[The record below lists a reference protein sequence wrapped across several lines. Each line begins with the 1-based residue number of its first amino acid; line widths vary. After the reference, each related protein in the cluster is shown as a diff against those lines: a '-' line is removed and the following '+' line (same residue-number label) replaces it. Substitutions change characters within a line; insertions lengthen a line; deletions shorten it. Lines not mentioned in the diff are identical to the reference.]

1 MAGSIILSVKMDA
14 DYNKNVFINCPYD
27 REYIPIKHAI
37 IFAVSICGFIP
48 NLVSMNHDGAT
59 PRIDKIKAMIKAS
72 KYGIHDISRCKA
84 KRKGEFYRL
93 NMPFELGMDLGCRYF
108 SNEHNEKNLLVLSAS
123 PYNHQPSLS
132 DYSGYDPKCHKNN
145 LYQVIYIIR
154 EFFYGVIPI
163 DQREAYIKKSEVKS
177 QYERFQ
183 TTLYTDLGGVKEEVN
198 QLTDLEYYTKVYE
211 YLKLM

>member
-1 MAGSIILSVKMDA
+1 MDA
-14 DYNKNVFINCPYD
+14 NYNKNVFINCPYD
-27 REYIPIKHAI
+27 SEYIPMKQAI
-37 IFAVSICGFIP
+37 IFAVSVCGFTP
-48 NLVSMNHDGAT
+48 KLVSMNSDGAT

-84 KRKGEFYRL
+84 KKKGEYYRL

-108 SNEHNEKNLLVLSAS
+108 SNEHNEKNLLVLSES

-132 DYSGYDPKCHKNN
+132 DYSGYDPKCHQND
-145 LYQVIYIIR
+145 LYQAMYIIR

-163 DQREAYIKKSEVKS
+163 DQRGSYIKKKEMKQ

-183 TTLYTDLGGVKEEVN
+183 MTLYTAIGGIKEEVN
-198 QLTDLEYYTKVYE
+198 RLSDLEYYTEICE
-211 YLKLM
+211 YLKNN